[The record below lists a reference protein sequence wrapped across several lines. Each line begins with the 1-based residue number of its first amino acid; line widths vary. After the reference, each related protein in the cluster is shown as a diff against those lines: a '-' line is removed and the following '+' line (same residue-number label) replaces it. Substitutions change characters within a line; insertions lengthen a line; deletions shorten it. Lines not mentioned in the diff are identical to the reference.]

1 MVSRRDVI
9 TSGAVFSLLWPAESA
24 AQRESNAA
32 IVAELREIR
41 SALRTREEPAWA
53 VVEQIRERQRGFL
66 RNNQKFPDR
75 IDVGIR
81 IWERVQDW
89 HVLNQREI
97 KIGRGAD
104 GRFEMEFM
112 FFTTLVLRTDY
123 PDFEIG
129 VAYDR

>member
-1 MVSRRDVI
+1 MMSRRDVI
-9 TSGAVFSLLWPAESA
+9 TSGAVFSLLQPSESPA

-41 SALRTREEPAWA
+41 NALRTREEPAWA

-89 HVLNQREI
+89 HLLNQREI

-104 GRFEMEFM
+104 
-112 FFTTLVLRTDY
+112 
-123 PDFEIG
+123 
-129 VAYDR
+129 